1 MHVRIEHQK
10 HSVGLDRKR
19 SRPSKDTTM
28 KTMNRRRMFTR
39 NKRIAIEKDYDID
52 LLLSI
57 DHAEGL
63 DNPSTYPSVTT
74 RDYRVVFW
82 VHPDDQL
89 ATSRDLGSPDPVW
102 NQKCRMKLD
111 KSRDCK
117 FLYVEVLR
125 YGSSS
130 ESNPGTS
137 NGISLVGRAQ
147 IPLPNLSSKTDGRY
161 GLVRPKEDG
170 YKAEGHI
177 TLSMKLVKID
187 II

>member
-1 MHVRIEHQK
+1 MMR
-10 HSVGLDRKR
+10 
-19 SRPSKDTTM
+19 
-28 KTMNRRRMFTR
+28 MNRRMFTR
-39 NKRIAIEKDYDID
+39 NKRVAVERDYDID

-57 DHAEGL
+57 HHAEGI
-63 DNPSTYPSVTT
+63 DNPSNYPSVIN

-89 ATSRDLGSPDPVW
+89 ATQVVSGSPDPSW
-102 NQKCRMKLD
+102 NQKCRIELD
-111 KSRDCK
+111 KSWDCR

-137 NGISLVGRAQ
+137 DGMSLVGRVQ
-147 IPLPNLSSKTDGRY
+147 IPLPKLSSKTGGRY
-161 GLVRPKEDG
+161 GLVRLQEDG

-177 TLSMKLVKID
+177 ILSMQLVKIN
-187 II
+187 IT

>member
-1 MHVRIEHQK
+1 
-10 HSVGLDRKR
+10 
-19 SRPSKDTTM
+19 M

-82 VHPDDQL
+82 VHPDYQL

-117 FLYVEVLR
+117 LLYVEVLR

-137 NGISLVGRAQ
+137 NGMSLVGRAQ

-161 GLVRPKEDG
+161 GLVRPKDDE